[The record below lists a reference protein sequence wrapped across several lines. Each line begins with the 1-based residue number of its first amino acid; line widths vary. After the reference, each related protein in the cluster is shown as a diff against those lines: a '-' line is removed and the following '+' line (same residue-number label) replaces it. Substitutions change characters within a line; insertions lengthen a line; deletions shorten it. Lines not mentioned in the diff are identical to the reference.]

1 MRNRHLRT
9 VIVSLGCSKNL
20 IDSERLAARLRK
32 GGLDVSFD
40 IADADGADAVVVNT
54 CGFIGDA
61 KEESV
66 NTVLDMVALKQDGHI
81 GSVFL
86 MGCLGERYRAE
97 ITDEIP
103 ELDGVFGK
111 FDWEGL
117 TERIT
122 AKPSAAK
129 PWERE
134 LSTAPHYTY
143 VKISEGCDRFCAFC
157 AIPLITG
164 RHRSRPAD
172 EILAEV
178 ADLAA
183 KGTREF
189 NVIAQDL
196 SSYGKDLGAG
206 DDDRRSPLA
215 RLIDRMADIPGVDRI
230 RLHYAYPADFPLDV
244 LDVMRE
250 RPNVCRYLDIA
261 LQHIDNGVLTNMRRH
276 IDADATRALLA
287 EIRRRVPG
295 IHIRTTMMTGFPGE
309 DDAAFGRLLDFVSE
323 QRFERLGA
331 FAYCE
336 EEGTFGERNFSDDI
350 PEEVKKERL
359 DRLMALQQ
367 DIAFEIAESKAG
379 SVLDV
384 IIDEESDEYYIG
396 RTEFDSPEVDT
407 VVMVDKKHILQIG
420 NIYPVRI
427 TSACGFDLMGTI
439 ASL

>member
-1 MRNRHLRT
+1 MKKQRSRI
-9 VIVSLGCSKNL
+9 VIISLGCSKNL
-20 IDSERLAARLRK
+20 IDSERLAARLAK

-40 IADADGADAVVVNT
+40 ATEADGADTVVVNT

-66 NTVLDMVALKQDGHI
+66 NTLLEVIELKNRRR
-81 GSVFL
+81 VRAVYV
-86 MGCLGERYRAE
+86 MGCLGQRYRDDLATE
-97 ITDEIP
+97 MP

-111 FDWEGL
+111 FDWEAL
-117 TERIT
+117 TDTLT
-122 AKPSAAK
+122 ADSDCSR
-129 PWERE
+129 PWERV
-134 LSTAPHYTY
+134 LSTGPHYTY

-164 RHRSRPAD
+164 RHHSRPAD
-172 EILAEV
+172 DILSEV
-178 ADLAA
+178 ADLAG
-183 KGTREF
+183 KGTKEF

-196 SSYGKDLGAG
+196 SSYGKDLAG
-206 DDDRRSPLA
+206 PAAGGLSPLA
-215 RLIDRMADIPGVDRI
+215 SLIDRMADIPGVERI

-244 LDVMRE
+244 LDVMRR

-261 LQHIDNGVLTNMRRH
+261 LQHIDNGVLANMRRH
-276 IDADATRALLA
+276 IDADGTRRLLA

-309 DDAAFGRLLDFVSE
+309 DDTAFERLLDFVRE

-336 EEGTFGERNFSDDI
+336 EEDTYAARNFDDSI

-367 DIAFEIAESKAG
+367 DIAFEIAESKVG

-384 IIDEESDEYYIG
+384 IIDEETDEFYIG

-407 VVMVDKKHILQIG
+407 VVMIDKDQALEIG
-420 NIYPVRI
+420 NIYPVKI
-427 TSACGFDLMGTI
+427 TGTCDFDLTGHI
-439 ASL
+439 EQ

>member
-1 MRNRHLRT
+1 MKKTHKT

-20 IDSERLAARLRK
+20 IDSERLAARLKK
-32 GGLDVSFD
+32 GGLEVSFD
-40 IADADGADAVVVNT
+40 QADADGADAVVVNT

-66 NTVLDMVALKQDGHI
+66 NTVLDMVALKQSGRTRA
-81 GSVFL
+81 VYL

-97 ITDEIP
+97 ITAEIP

-111 FDWEGL
+111 FDWEAL
-117 TERIT
+117 TEKIV

-164 RHRSRPAD
+164 RHRSRPSA

-178 ADLAA
+178 SDLAA
-183 KGTREF
+183 KGTKEF
-189 NVIAQDL
+189 NIIAQDL
-196 SSYGKDLGAG
+196 SSYGKDLAATGSG
-206 DDDRRSPLA
+206 RSPLA
-215 RLIDRMADIPGVDRI
+215 ELIDRMADIPGVERI

-261 LQHIDNGVLTNMRRH
+261 LQHIDNGVLANMRRH

-309 DDAAFGRLLDFVSE
+309 NDAAFGRLLDFVAQ

-336 EEGTFGERNFSDDI
+336 EEGTFGARNYSDDI
-350 PEEVKKERL
+350 PEEVKKDRL

-367 DIAFEIAESKAG
+367 DIAFEVAESKVG
-379 SVLDV
+379 TEMDV
-384 IIDEESDEYYIG
+384 IIDEENDEYYTG

-407 VVMVDKKHILQIG
+407 VVMVDKNHTLSVG
-420 NIYPVRI
+420 GIYPVKI
-427 TSACGFDLMGTI
+427 TSACGFDLMGTL
-439 ASL
+439 SSK

>member
-1 MRNRHLRT
+1 MKKKRT
-9 VIVSLGCSKNL
+9 RAVIISLGCSKNL
-20 IDSERLAARLRK
+20 IDSERLAARLEK
-32 GGLDVSFD
+32 GGASVSFD
-40 IADADGADAVVVNT
+40 AADADGADVVVVNT

-61 KEESV
+61 KQESV
-66 NTVLDMVALKQDGHI
+66 DTLLEAVELKNRGRA
-81 GSVFL
+81 GAVYL
-86 MGCLGERYRAE
+86 MGCLGERYRRELA
-97 ITDEIP
+97 DEIP
-103 ELDGVFGK
+103 ELDGIYGK
-111 FDWEGL
+111 FDWEA
-117 TERIT
+117 IT
-122 AKPSAAK
+122 ALVAGAEPAAK
-129 PWERE
+129 PWERV

-143 VKISEGCDRFCAFC
+143 IKISEGCDRFCAFC

-164 RHRSRPAD
+164 RHHSRPAD
-172 EILAEV
+172 QILAEV
-178 ADLAA
+178 ADLAS

-196 SSYGKDLGAG
+196 SSYGKDLAADTGV
-206 DDDRRSPLA
+206 RSPLA
-215 RLIDRMADIPGVDRI
+215 DLIDRMADIPGVDRI

-261 LQHIDNGVLTNMRRH
+261 LQHIDNAVLDNMRRH

-309 DDAAFGRLLDFVSE
+309 DDAAFGRLLEFVAE

-336 EEGTFGERNFSDDI
+336 EEGTFAARNLPDSI

-367 DIAFEIAESKAG
+367 DIAFEVAESHVG
-379 SVLDV
+379 EVMDV
-384 IIDEESDEYYIG
+384 IIDEENDEYYIG
-396 RTEFDSPEVDT
+396 RTEFDSPEVDP
-407 VVMVDKKHILQIG
+407 VVMVDKNKPLEIG
-420 NIYPVRI
+420 GIYPVKI
-427 TSACGFDLMGTI
+427 TSACDFDLMGTF
-439 ASL
+439 AG